1 MQAAQGA
8 AAPASPAAQ
17 RGPGS
22 PELGAGGPEGAVL
35 SPAQPC
41 LPSPHPAGR
50 AVPQV
55 RGWSRRAGG
64 GERGRAGAEAG
75 GLWQPVAGRVPRAA
89 VARWGC
95 CWGLQAPLSVGGESG
110 ESLDPFGVSCQA
122 PLPARR
128 LPACRLRASSRC
140 GEMRVWDSLSPFPM
154 LPSWVPGIA
163 AGIASL
169 HLIQKLLFPYF
180 WADLRYLL
188 KVLLYGLKVEIYRLR
203 GKIVTVLDKF
213 VKLAEEHPHKPF
225 LIYEG
230 KVHTYRDVDR
240 RSNRVAQVFLHHGA
254 LKKGDTVALLM
265 GNEPDFI
272 HVWFGLA
279 KLGCVVAFLNFN
291 VRSRSLLHCLSSC
304 EPKILVVAADL
315 LGTLEEIL
323 PNLQKDISVWI
334 MTKDST
340 FPSVHTLLDKME
352 AVSEDP
358 VPVNRRSANNLKSS
372 VLYIFTSGTTGLPKA
387 AVISHM
393 QVLKG
398 AAGLWA
404 FGATAEDIIYIT
416 LPLYHSAASL
426 LGIGGCIE
434 LGATCVLRKKFSASQ
449 FWNDCKKYNV
459 TVIQYIG
466 ELCRYL
472 CSQPVKD
479 GEKNHKVRLAVG
491 NGVRND
497 VWREFLDRF
506 GAVKICEFYGATEGN
521 ICFMNHTGKIG
532 SVGRTN
538 FFYKLF
544 FPFDLIKY
552 DFQKDEP
559 IRNKHGWCEKVK
571 KGEAGLLISK
581 VNAKNPFFGY
591 AGNKRHTEK
600 KLLSEV
606 FKKGDLYFNTG
617 DLMVQDHENFLYFW
631 DRIGDTFRWKGENVA
646 TTEVSDVIVMLDF
659 IQEANV
665 YGVSVPD
672 HEGKAGMASLILKQ
686 NKSLDLEQM
695 YKQVVTY
702 LPSYACPLF
711 LRVRETMEMTG
722 TFKQQKFRL
731 VDEGFNPSTV
741 TDPLYF
747 LDNSKQ
753 AYVLLTKEVHE
764 RILSGQMKL

>member
-1 MQAAQGA
+1 M
-8 AAPASPAAQ
+8 S
-17 RGPGS
+17 
-22 PELGAGGPEGAVL
+22 
-35 SPAQPC
+35 
-41 LPSPHPAGR
+41 
-50 AVPQV
+50 
-55 RGWSRRAGG
+55 
-64 GERGRAGAEAG
+64 
-75 GLWQPVAGRVPRAA
+75 
-89 VARWGC
+89 
-95 CWGLQAPLSVGGESG
+95 
-110 ESLDPFGVSCQA
+110 
-122 PLPARR
+122 
-128 LPACRLRASSRC
+128 
-140 GEMRVWDSLSPFPM
+140 VWDDLHPLLV
-154 LPSWVPGIA
+154 LPSWVPGAA
-163 AGIASL
+163 AGIVSMYL
-169 HLIQKLLFPYF
+169 MQRVIFPYF

-188 KVLLYGLKVEIYRLR
+188 KVLMYGLRVEMYRLQGR
-203 GKIVTVLDKF
+203 IFTILDKF
-213 VKLAEEHPHKPF
+213 VKLAEKQPHKPF

-291 VRSRSLLHCLSSC
+291 VRSRSLLHCVSSC
-304 EPKILVVAADL
+304 EPKILIVGADL

-323 PNLQKDISVWI
+323 PDLQKDISVWI
-334 MTKDST
+334 MTKDSI
-340 FPSVHTLLDKME
+340 FSSVHTLLDKIE
-352 AVSEDP
+352 AASEDP

-387 AVISHM
+387 AVISQM

-404 FGATAEDIIYIT
+404 FGATADDIIYIT

-434 LGATCVLRKKFSASQ
+434 LGATCVLKKKFSASQ
-449 FWNDCKKYNV
+449 FWSDCKKYNV
-459 TVIQYIG
+459 TIIQYIG

-472 CSQPVKD
+472 CSQP
-479 GEKNHKVRLAVG
+479 
-491 NGVRND
+491 
-497 VWREFLDRF
+497 
-506 GAVKICEFYGATEGN
+506 
-521 ICFMNHTGKIG
+521 M
-532 SVGRTN
+532 
-538 FFYKLF
+538 LF

-600 KLLSEV
+600 KLLCEV

-659 IQEANV
+659 VQEANV

-686 NKSLDLEQM
+686 NTLLDLEQI

-702 LPSYACPLF
+702 LPNYACPLF
-711 LRVRETMEMTG
+711 LRVQDKMEMTG

-731 VDEGFNPSTV
+731 VDEGFNPSTI

-747 LDNSKQ
+747 LDNSKK

-764 RILSGQMKL
+764 MILSGKIKL

>member
-1 MQAAQGA
+1 MQPAQGSKPPPPRQQLGA
-8 AAPASPAAQ
+8 VQSAPGPSAPRAPAPSVKSP
-17 RGPGS
+17 
-22 PELGAGGPEGAVL
+22 
-35 SPAQPC
+35 
-41 LPSPHPAGR
+41 GR
-50 AVPQV
+50 
-55 RGWSRRAGG
+55 RKMSRWSH
-64 GERGRAGAEAG
+64 
-75 GLWQPVAGRVPRAA
+75 LY
-89 VARWGC
+89 
-95 CWGLQAPLSVGGESG
+95 PL
-110 ESLDPFGVSCQA
+110 
-122 PLPARR
+122 
-128 LPACRLRASSRC
+128 
-140 GEMRVWDSLSPFPM
+140 PM
-154 LPSWVPGIA
+154 LPSWVPGAA
-163 AGIASL
+163 AGVVSL

-188 KVLLYGLKVEIYRLR
+188 KVMVYGVTVEVYRLQGR
-203 GKIVTVLDKF
+203 IVTVLDKF
-213 VKLAEEHPHKPF
+213 VKLAEKQPHKPF

-230 KVHTYRDVDR
+230 MVHTYRDVDR
-240 RSNRVAQVFLHHGA
+240 RSNRIAQVFLQHGA

-291 VRSRSLLHCLSSC
+291 VRSRSLLHCVSSC
-304 EPKILVVAADL
+304 EPKILVVGADL

-323 PNLQKDISVWI
+323 PNLQKDVSVWI

-340 FPSVHTLLDKME
+340 FPSVHTLLDKIE
-352 AVSEDP
+352 AASEDP
-358 VPVNRRSANNLKSS
+358 VPVNQRSANNLKST

-434 LGATCVLRKKFSASQ
+434 LGATCVLKKKFSASQ
-449 FWNDCKKYNV
+449 FWSDCKKYNV

-472 CSQPVKD
+472 CSQPVKE

-491 NGVRND
+491 NGVRID

-571 KGEAGLLISK
+571 K
-581 VNAKNPFFGY
+581 
-591 AGNKRHTEK
+591 
-600 KLLSEV
+600 
-606 FKKGDLYFNTG
+606 
-617 DLMVQDHENFLYFW
+617 
-631 DRIGDTFRWKGENVA
+631 
-646 TTEVSDVIVMLDF
+646 
-659 IQEANV
+659 
-665 YGVSVPD
+665 D
-672 HEGKAGMASLILKQ
+672 HEGKAGMVSLILKP
-686 NKSLDLEQM
+686 NTSLDLEQM

-711 LRVRETMEMTG
+711 LRVQEKMEMTG
-722 TFKQQKFRL
+722 TFKQQKFQL
-731 VDEGFNPSTV
+731 VDEGFNPSTIA
-741 TDPLYF
+741 DPLYF
-747 LDNSKQ
+747 LDNSKK

-764 RILSGQMKL
+764 MILSGKMKL

>member
-1 MQAAQGA
+1 
-8 AAPASPAAQ
+8 SWT
-17 RGPGS
+17 RGS
-22 PELGAGGPEGAVL
+22 CSAGILNVKL
-35 SPAQPC
+35 
-41 LPSPHPAGR
+41 L
-50 AVPQV
+50 
-55 RGWSRRAGG
+55 RR
-64 GERGRAGAEAG
+64 
-75 GLWQPVAGRVPRAA
+75 P
-89 VARWGC
+89 RWGVSTGS
-95 CWGLQAPLSVGGESG
+95 GLPGPLWRQH
-110 ESLDPFGVSCQA
+110 LD
-122 PLPARR
+122 
-128 LPACRLRASSRC
+128 
-140 GEMRVWDSLSPFPM
+140 RV
-154 LPSWVPGIA
+154 I
-163 AGIASL
+163 
-169 HLIQKLLFPYF
+169 FPYF

-188 KVLLYGLKVEIYRLR
+188 KVLMYGLRVETYRLQGR
-203 GKIVTVLDKF
+203 IITILDKF
-213 VKLAEEHPHKPF
+213 VKLAEKQPHKPF

-230 KVHTYRDVDR
+230 KVHTYWDVDR

-291 VRSRSLLHCLSSC
+291 VRSRSLLHCVSSC
-304 EPKILVVAADL
+304 EPKILVVGA
-315 LGTLEEIL
+315 E
-323 PNLQKDISVWI
+323 
-334 MTKDST
+334 
-340 FPSVHTLLDKME
+340 
-352 AVSEDP
+352 
-358 VPVNRRSANNLKSS
+358 LKSVVAIFLPLKEQKKRGGGGEKVCPLLLTGLHF
-372 VLYIFTSGTTGLPKA
+372 VLPKYTKHLAWFYVFITGLPKA
-387 AVISHM
+387 AVISQM

-404 FGATAEDIIYIT
+404 FGATADDIIYIT

-434 LGATCVLRKKFSASQ
+434 LGATCVLKKKFSASQ
-449 FWNDCKKYNV
+449 FWSDCKKYDV

-472 CSQPVKD
+472 CSQPVKE

-497 VWREFLDRF
+497 VWRDFLNRF
-506 GAVKICEFYGATEGN
+506 GSVKICEFYGATEGN

-538 FFYKLF
+538 FFYKVTIDLHF
-544 FPFDLIKY
+544 TLIKVNC
-552 DFQKDEP
+552 FSRELRK
-559 IRNKHGWCEKVK
+559 RRRGLCVHMC
-571 KGEAGLLISK
+571 EAGLLISK
-581 VNAKNPFFGY
+581 VSAKNPFFGY

-600 KLLSEV
+600 KLLCEV

-631 DRIGDTFRWKGENVA
+631 DRIGDTFRYDHCFVHQQNVNFIH
-646 TTEVSDVIVMLDF
+646 VSKFLF
-659 IQEANV
+659 HFFC
-665 YGVSVPD
+665 PD

-686 NKSLDLEQM
+686 NTSLDLEQI

-711 LRVRETMEMTG
+711 LRVQDKMEMTG

-731 VDEGFNPSTV
+731 VDEGFNPSTI

-747 LDNSKQ
+747 LDNSKK

-764 RILSGQMKL
+764 MILSGKIKL

>member
-1 MQAAQGA
+1 MRAWDD
-8 AAPASPAAQ
+8 
-17 RGPGS
+17 
-22 PELGAGGPEGAVL
+22 
-35 SPAQPC
+35 
-41 LPSPHPAGR
+41 LP
-50 AVPQV
+50 
-55 RGWSRRAGG
+55 
-64 GERGRAGAEAG
+64 
-75 GLWQPVAGRVPRAA
+75 L
-89 VARWGC
+89 
-95 CWGLQAPLSVGGESG
+95 
-110 ESLDPFGVSCQA
+110 
-122 PLPARR
+122 
-128 LPACRLRASSRC
+128 
-140 GEMRVWDSLSPFPM
+140 FPKL
-154 LPSWVPGIA
+154 LPSWVPGVV
-163 AGIASL
+163 AGFASL

-188 KVLLYGLKVEIYRLR
+188 KVLLYGLRVESYRQR

-213 VKLAEEHPHKPF
+213 VKLAEKQPHKAF
-225 LIYEG
+225 LIYDG
-230 KVHTYRDVDR
+230 KVLSYRDVDR
-240 RSNRVAQVFLHHGA
+240 RSNRVAQVFLHHGT

-291 VRSRSLLHCLSSC
+291 VRSRSLLHCLTSC
-304 EPKILVVAADL
+304 EPKILIVGADL

-323 PNLQKDISVWI
+323 PNLQKDISVWV

-340 FPSVHTLLDKME
+340 FPSVHSLLDKME
-352 AVSEDP
+352 AASEDP
-358 VPVNRRSANNLKSS
+358 VPVSRRSASNLKSS

-449 FWNDCKKYNV
+449 FWSDCKKYNV

-472 CSQPVKD
+472 CSQPV
-479 GEKNHKVRLAVG
+479 
-491 NGVRND
+491 
-497 VWREFLDRF
+497 
-506 GAVKICEFYGATEGN
+506 
-521 ICFMNHTGKIG
+521 
-532 SVGRTN
+532 
-538 FFYKLF
+538 LF

-571 KGEAGLLISK
+571 KGEAGLLISQ

-686 NKSLDLEQM
+686 NRAMDLEQM

-702 LPSYACPLF
+702 LPGYACPLF
-711 LRVRETMEMTG
+711 LRVQETMEMTG

-731 VDEGFNPSTV
+731 VDEGFNPSTI

-753 AYVLLTKEVHE
+753 AYILLTKEVYE
-764 RILSGQMKL
+764 RILSGQIKL

>member
-1 MQAAQGA
+1 M
-8 AAPASPAAQ
+8 S
-17 RGPGS
+17 
-22 PELGAGGPEGAVL
+22 
-35 SPAQPC
+35 
-41 LPSPHPAGR
+41 
-50 AVPQV
+50 
-55 RGWSRRAGG
+55 GWDD
-64 GERGRAGAEAG
+64 
-75 GLWQPVAGRVPRAA
+75 LY
-89 VARWGC
+89 
-95 CWGLQAPLSVGGESG
+95 PLLV
-110 ESLDPFGVSCQA
+110 
-122 PLPARR
+122 
-128 LPACRLRASSRC
+128 
-140 GEMRVWDSLSPFPM
+140 
-154 LPSWVPGIA
+154 LPSWVPGAA
-163 AGIASL
+163 AGIVSMY
-169 HLIQKLLFPYF
+169 LIQRVIFPYF

-188 KVLLYGLKVEIYRLR
+188 KVLMYGLRVETYRLQGR
-203 GKIVTVLDKF
+203 IFTVLDKF
-213 VKLAEEHPHKPF
+213 VKLAEKQPRKPF

-240 RSNRVAQVFLHHGA
+240 KSNRVAQVFLHHGA

-291 VRSRSLLHCLSSC
+291 VRSRSLLHCVSSC
-304 EPKILVVAADL
+304 EPKILVVGADKIEAA
-315 LGTLEEIL
+315 
-323 PNLQKDISVWI
+323 
-334 MTKDST
+334 
-340 FPSVHTLLDKME
+340 
-352 AVSEDP
+352 SEDP
-358 VPVNRRSANNLKSS
+358 VPVNRRSAYNLKSS

-387 AVISHM
+387 AVISQM

-404 FGATAEDIIYIT
+404 FGATADDIIYIT

-434 LGATCVLRKKFSASQ
+434 LGATCVLKKKFSASQ
-449 FWNDCKKYNV
+449 FWSDCKKYNV

-472 CSQPVKD
+472 CSQPVKE

-497 VWREFLDRF
+497 VWRDFLNRF
-506 GAVKICEFYGATEGN
+506 GSVKICEFYGATEGN

-600 KLLSEV
+600 KLLCEV

-686 NKSLDLEQM
+686 NTLLDLEQI

-711 LRVRETMEMTG
+711 LRVQDKMEMTG

-731 VDEGFNPSTV
+731 VDEGFNPATV

-747 LDNSKQ
+747 LDNSKK

-764 RILSGQMKL
+764 MILSGKIKL

>member
-1 MQAAQGA
+1 M
-8 AAPASPAAQ
+8 S
-17 RGPGS
+17 
-22 PELGAGGPEGAVL
+22 
-35 SPAQPC
+35 
-41 LPSPHPAGR
+41 
-50 AVPQV
+50 
-55 RGWSRRAGG
+55 GWDD
-64 GERGRAGAEAG
+64 
-75 GLWQPVAGRVPRAA
+75 LY
-89 VARWGC
+89 
-95 CWGLQAPLSVGGESG
+95 PLLV
-110 ESLDPFGVSCQA
+110 
-122 PLPARR
+122 
-128 LPACRLRASSRC
+128 
-140 GEMRVWDSLSPFPM
+140 
-154 LPSWVPGIA
+154 LPSWAPGA
-163 AGIASL
+163 VAGIVSMYL
-169 HLIQKLLFPYF
+169 MQRVIFPYF

-188 KVLLYGLKVEIYRLR
+188 KVLMYGLRVEKYRLQGR
-203 GKIVTVLDKF
+203 IFTILDKF
-213 VKLAEEHPHKPF
+213 VKLAEKQPHKPF

-240 RSNRVAQVFLHHGA
+240 KSNRVAQVFLHHGA

-291 VRSRSLLHCLSSC
+291 VRSRSLLHCVSSC
-304 EPKILVVAADL
+304 KPNILVVGADL

-323 PNLQKDISVWI
+323 PDLQKDISVWI

-340 FPSVHTLLDKME
+340 FSSVHTLLDKIE
-352 AVSEDP
+352 AASEDP

-372 VLYIFTSGTTGLPKA
+372 VLYIFTSGTTG
-387 AVISHM
+387 
-393 QVLKG
+393 
-398 AAGLWA
+398 
-404 FGATAEDIIYIT
+404 
-416 LPLYHSAASL
+416 
-426 LGIGGCIE
+426 
-434 LGATCVLRKKFSASQ
+434 ATCVLKKKFSASQ
-449 FWNDCKKYNV
+449 FWSDCKKYNV

-472 CSQPVKD
+472 CSQPVKE

-491 NGVRND
+491 NGIRNN
-497 VWREFLDRF
+497 VWKDFKNRF
-506 GAVKICEFYGATEGN
+506 GSVKICEFYGATEGN
-521 ICFMNHTGKIG
+521 ICFMNHTEKIG

-600 KLLSEV
+600 KLLCEV

-646 TTEVSDVIVMLDF
+646 TTEVSDIIVMLDF

-686 NKSLDLEQM
+686 NTLLDLEQI

-711 LRVRETMEMTG
+711 LRVQDKMEMTG

-731 VDEGFNPSTV
+731 VDEGFNPSTI

-747 LDNSKQ
+747 LDNSKK

-764 RILSGQMKL
+764 MILSGKIKL

>member
-1 MQAAQGA
+1 M
-8 AAPASPAAQ
+8 
-17 RGPGS
+17 
-22 PELGAGGPEGAVL
+22 
-35 SPAQPC
+35 
-41 LPSPHPAGR
+41 
-50 AVPQV
+50 
-55 RGWSRRAGG
+55 RGWDD
-64 GERGRAGAEAG
+64 
-75 GLWQPVAGRVPRAA
+75 LY
-89 VARWGC
+89 
-95 CWGLQAPLSVGGESG
+95 
-110 ESLDPFGVSCQA
+110 
-122 PLPARR
+122 PLPV
-128 LPACRLRASSRC
+128 P
-140 GEMRVWDSLSPFPM
+140 
-154 LPSWVPGIA
+154 PSWVPGA
-163 AGIASL
+163 AVGILSL
-169 HLIQKLLFPYF
+169 HFLQKLLFPYF

-188 KVLLYGLKVEIYRLR
+188 KVFTYGLRVEMYRLQGR
-203 GKIVTVLDKF
+203 VVTVLDKF
-213 VKLAEEHPHKPF
+213 VKLAEKQPHKPF

-230 KVHTYRDVDR
+230 TVHTYRDVDR
-240 RSNRVAQVFLHHGA
+240 RSNRIAQVFLQHEA

-291 VRSRSLLHCLSSC
+291 VRFRSLLHCVSSC
-304 EPKILVVAADL
+304 EPKILVVGA
-315 LGTLEEIL
+315 
-323 PNLQKDISVWI
+323 
-334 MTKDST
+334 
-340 FPSVHTLLDKME
+340 
-352 AVSEDP
+352 
-358 VPVNRRSANNLKSS
+358 
-372 VLYIFTSGTTGLPKA
+372 GLPKA
-387 AVISHM
+387 AVISHL
-393 QVLKG
+393 QILKG

-404 FGATAEDIIYIT
+404 FGATSEDIVYIT

-434 LGATCVLRKKFSASQ
+434 LGATCVLKKKFSASQ
-449 FWNDCKKYNV
+449 FWSDCRRYNV

-472 CSQPVKD
+472 CNQPVKE

-521 ICFMNHTGKIG
+521 ICFMNHTGKVG

-600 KLLSEV
+600 KLLCEV

-617 DLMVQDHENFLYFW
+617 DLMVQDHDNFLYFW

-665 YGVSVPD
+665 YGVSVPG
-672 HEGKAGMASLILKQ
+672 HEGNAGMASLILKH
-686 NKSLDLEQM
+686 NASLDLEQM

-711 LRVRETMEMTG
+711 LRVQEKMEMTG
-722 TFKQQKFRL
+722 TFKQQKFQL
-731 VDEGFNPSTV
+731 VDEGFNPSTI

-747 LDNSKQ
+747 LDNSKK
-753 AYVLLTKEVHE
+753 AYVLLTKELHE
-764 RILSGQMKL
+764 MILSGKMKL

>member
-1 MQAAQGA
+1 M
-8 AAPASPAAQ
+8 S
-17 RGPGS
+17 
-22 PELGAGGPEGAVL
+22 
-35 SPAQPC
+35 
-41 LPSPHPAGR
+41 
-50 AVPQV
+50 
-55 RGWSRRAGG
+55 GWDD
-64 GERGRAGAEAG
+64 
-75 GLWQPVAGRVPRAA
+75 LY
-89 VARWGC
+89 
-95 CWGLQAPLSVGGESG
+95 
-110 ESLDPFGVSCQA
+110 
-122 PLPARR
+122 PLP
-128 LPACRLRASSRC
+128 
-140 GEMRVWDSLSPFPM
+140 V
-154 LPSWVPGIA
+154 LPSWLPGTAVAIV
-163 AGIASL
+163 SL
-169 HLIQKLLFPYF
+169 HLIQKLFFPYF

-188 KVLLYGLKVEIYRLR
+188 KVLTYGLRVEMYRLQGR
-203 GKIVTVLDKF
+203 IVTILDKF
-213 VKLAEEHPHKPF
+213 VKLAEKQPHKPF

-240 RSNRVAQVFLHHGA
+240 RSNRIAQVFLHHGA
-254 LKKGDTVALLM
+254 LKKSDTVALLM
-265 GNEPDFI
+265 SNEPDFI

-291 VRSRSLLHCLSSC
+291 VRSRSLLHCVSSC
-304 EPKILVVAADL
+304 EPKILVVGADL

-323 PNLQKDISVWI
+323 PNLQKDLSVWI

-340 FPSVHTLLDKME
+340 FPSVHTLLDKIE
-352 AVSEDP
+352 AASEDP

-434 LGATCVLRKKFSASQ
+434 LGATCVLKKKFSASQ
-449 FWNDCKKYNV
+449 FWSDCKKYNV

-472 CSQPVKD
+472 CSQPVKE

-497 VWREFLDRF
+497 VWREFLGRF
-506 GAVKICEFYGATEGN
+506 GPVKICEFYGATEGN

-538 FFYKLF
+538 FFYKARLVF
-544 FPFDLIKY
+544 SFPKSMRRTPSLVTLAIRDT
-552 DFQKDEP
+552 QK
-559 IRNKHGWCEKVK
+559 RNYSV
-571 KGEAGLLISK
+571 
-581 VNAKNPFFGY
+581 
-591 AGNKRHTEK
+591 
-600 KLLSEV
+600 
-606 FKKGDLYFNTG
+606 
-617 DLMVQDHENFLYFW
+617 
-631 DRIGDTFRWKGENVA
+631 RWKGENVA

-659 IQEANV
+659 IQEVNV

-686 NKSLDLEQM
+686 NTSLDLEQM

-711 LRVRETMEMTG
+711 LRVQKKMEMTG
-722 TFKQQKFRL
+722 TFKQQKLRL
-731 VDEGFNPSTV
+731 VDEGFNPSTI

-747 LDNSKQ
+747 LDNSKK
-753 AYVLLTKEVHE
+753 AYVLLTKEVYE
-764 RILSGQMKL
+764 LILFGKMKL

>member
-1 MQAAQGA
+1 
-8 AAPASPAAQ
+8 
-17 RGPGS
+17 
-22 PELGAGGPEGAVL
+22 
-35 SPAQPC
+35 
-41 LPSPHPAGR
+41 
-50 AVPQV
+50 
-55 RGWSRRAGG
+55 
-64 GERGRAGAEAG
+64 
-75 GLWQPVAGRVPRAA
+75 
-89 VARWGC
+89 
-95 CWGLQAPLSVGGESG
+95 
-110 ESLDPFGVSCQA
+110 
-122 PLPARR
+122 
-128 LPACRLRASSRC
+128 
-140 GEMRVWDSLSPFPM
+140 MRVWDSLAPFLM
-154 LPSWVPGIA
+154 LPSWVPGVA

-188 KVLLYGLKVEIYRLR
+188 KVLMYGLKVEIYRLR

-213 VKLAEEHPHKPF
+213 VKLAEEQPHKPF

-304 EPKILVVAADL
+304 EPKILIVGADL

-358 VPVNRRSANNLKSS
+358 VPVNQRSANNLKSS

-506 GAVKICEFYGATEGN
+506 GAIKICEFYGATEGN

-538 FFYKLF
+538 YFYKLF

-559 IRNKHGWCEKVK
+559 IRNKHGWCEKVN

-591 AGNKRHTEK
+591 AGSKRHTEK

-702 LPSYACPLF
+702 LPSYARPLF
-711 LRVRETMEMTG
+711 LRVQKTMEMTG

>member
-1 MQAAQGA
+1 LRPWRRVGVAMLPAWVPGA
-8 AAPASPAAQ
+8 AA
-17 RGPGS
+17 
-22 PELGAGGPEGAVL
+22 
-35 SPAQPC
+35 
-41 LPSPHPAGR
+41 
-50 AVPQV
+50 
-55 RGWSRRAGG
+55 
-64 GERGRAGAEAG
+64 
-75 GLWQPVAGRVPRAA
+75 
-89 VARWGC
+89 
-95 CWGLQAPLSVGGESG
+95 
-110 ESLDPFGVSCQA
+110 GV
-122 PLPARR
+122 
-128 LPACRLRASSRC
+128 
-140 GEMRVWDSLSPFPM
+140 V
-154 LPSWVPGIA
+154 
-163 AGIASL
+163 SL
-169 HLIQKLLFPYF
+169 HLVQRLLFPYF
-180 WADLRYLL
+180 WADLQYLL
-188 KVLLYGLKVEIYRLR
+188 RVLRYGLRVEAYRLR
-203 GKIVTVLDKF
+203 GRVVTVLDKF
-213 VKLAEEHPHKPF
+213 VRLAQRQPRKAF

-230 KVHTYRDVDR
+230 EVHTYGDVDR
-240 RSNRVAQVFLHHGA
+240 RSNRVAQVFLRHGG
-254 LKKGDTVALLM
+254 LEKGDTVALLM

-304 EPKILVVAADL
+304 EPKILVVGAGRVCAWFVASKDL
-315 LGTLEEIL
+315 NAMPLQL
-323 PNLQKDISVWI
+323 PHWKLDFPQCALRQGKRGEKKGNFDLSLTDALNLCFCVFII
-334 MTKDST
+334 
-340 FPSVHTLLDKME
+340 
-352 AVSEDP
+352 
-358 VPVNRRSANNLKSS
+358 
-372 VLYIFTSGTTGLPKA
+372 GLPKA
-387 AVISHM
+387 AFISHM

-398 AAGLWA
+398 SAGLWA
-404 FGATAEDIIYIT
+404 FGATPEDIIYIT

-449 FWNDCKKYNV
+449 FWNDCRKYNV

-472 CSQPVKD
+472 CNQPVKE
-479 GEKNHKVRLAVG
+479 GEKNHKVRLAIG

-506 GAVKICEFYGATEGN
+506 GSVKICEFYGATEGN

-559 IRNKHGWCEKVK
+559 VRNKHGWCEKVK
-571 KGEAGLLISK
+571 KGEAGLLISR

-591 AGNKRHTEK
+591 AGNKRDTEK
-600 KLLSEV
+600 KLLCDV
-606 FKKGDLYFNTG
+606 FRKGDLYFNTG
-617 DLMVQDHENFLYFW
+617 DLMVQDQENFLYFW

-646 TTEVSDVIVMLDF
+646 TTEVSDVMVMLDF

-665 YGVSVPD
+665 YGVCVPA
-672 HEGKAGMASLILKQ
+672 HEGKAGMASLILKE
-686 NKSLDLEQM
+686 NTTLDLEQI

-711 LRVRETMEMTG
+711 LRVQQTMEMTG

-731 VDEGFNPSTV
+731 VDEGFNPSTIA
-741 TDPLYF
+741 DPLYF
-747 LDNSKQ
+747 LDRSKQ
-753 AYVLLTKEVHE
+753 AYISLTKEVHD